1 MKMILLRQLL
11 AHIVPLSSFYP
22 GQDWT
27 EWTHVAMRERED
39 TTNHRSLVGA
49 LQPVRDQLD
58 AVCDIPT
65 SKARLVLLFHWNYWT
80 PESSDQAH
88 QGLKGGGSCVI
99 PS

>member
-11 AHIVPLSSFYP
+11 AHHIVPLSSFYP

-58 AVCDIPT
+58 AACDIPT
-65 SKARLVLLFHWNYWT
+65 SKARLVLLFH
-80 PESSDQAH
+80 
-88 QGLKGGGSCVI
+88 
-99 PS
+99 